1 MIDFDLSLR
10 RPGGFTLEMAG
21 HFPAGELSALFGPSG
36 SGKSTLLRLIAGLET
51 PDAGYLKVDGEV
63 WFDRAAG
70 INRPVQQRAVGMVFQ
85 DYALFPNMSVRQQ
98 LEFAS
103 TGQNERGWIDELL
116 ALTELTELAE
126 RRPAALSGGQQQ
138 RVALARALARKP
150 RLLLLD
156 EPLSALDQTLRQRL
170 QQEIATLQRRFGLT
184 TLMVSHDVGEVYRLA
199 HQVLQVGYGRILRQ
213 DTPQNLLIQRT
224 LSGNRLTLSA
234 ELLAKRQSDVVWIMT
249 LLIGQ
254 DIVEVIAS
262 HEEARQFE
270 PGDRLA
276 LGTNTFGALLLPQRA
291 P

>member
-1 MIDFDLSLR
+1 MIEFDLSLR

-21 HFPAGELSALFGPSG
+21 QCPAGELSALFGPSG

-51 PDAGYLKVDGEV
+51 PDAGYLKVDGEI

-85 DYALFPNMSVRQQ
+85 DYALFPSMNVRQQ
-98 LEFAS
+98 LEFACS
-103 TGQNERGWIDELL
+103 SHDERGWIDELL
-116 ALTELTELAE
+116 VLTELSELAD

-184 TLMVSHDVGEVYRLA
+184 TLLVSHDVSEVYRLA
-199 HQVLQVGYGRILRQ
+199 RQVLQVGYGRILRQ
-213 DTPQNLLIQRT
+213 DTPRNLFIQRT

-262 HEEARQFE
+262 RDEAAQFE

-276 LGTNTFGALLLPQRA
+276 LGTNTFGALLLPQSA